1 MRQQRGRRYQS
12 WKALSLPRSNCPL
25 WPGLSTGFETPSAA
39 YLSVSGSSRAPHSS
53 LFLVRNA
60 TAVFS
65 RSLRRGLVV
74 TPPAA
79 TACLVFVVAPSDVLA
94 ARPCCEC
101 SRGAVFCP
109 LQLSPYGSLMH
120 TCGPP
125 PFPRPPARPPAPRWL
140 VDTICAPVFAVFMHV
155 AGLDNA
161 GKTSLIHR
169 LASGQVAVFNPTIVR
184 RPTIVRPP
192 VVCRLIA
199 PARVCVFVRSVL
211 AGRRSALAR
220 SHSMH
225 GTWAGTRHVR
235 ALGHE

>member
-1 MRQQRGRRYQS
+1 MAWIVDWIRD
-12 WKALSLPRSNCPL
+12 ALSSLLERLGFFSRTAQLTILGAQRDSGFFSFLAPWFGSDTTSGSRPERLLAWSSLLRPRMCWLLGRVVSVAAVLFLPSSTFPLRLAHAYL
-25 WPGLSTGFETPSAA
+25 WPAAVST
-39 YLSVSGSSRAPHSS
+39 
-53 LFLVRNA
+53 
-60 TAVFS
+60 
-65 RSLRRGLVV
+65 
-74 TPPAA
+74 PA
-79 TACLVFVVAPSDVLA
+79 
-94 ARPCCEC
+94 
-101 SRGAVFCP
+101 
-109 LQLSPYGSLMH
+109 
-120 TCGPP
+120 
-125 PFPRPPARPPAPRWL
+125 RPPARPTRWL
-140 VDTICAPVFAVFMHV
+140 VDTLCAPVFAVCMHV